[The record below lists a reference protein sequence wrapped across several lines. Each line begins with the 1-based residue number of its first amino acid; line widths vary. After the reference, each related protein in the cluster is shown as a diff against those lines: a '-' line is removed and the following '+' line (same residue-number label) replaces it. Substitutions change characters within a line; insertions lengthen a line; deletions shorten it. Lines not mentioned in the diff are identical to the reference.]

1 MYLPRD
7 FRVEDEGRLFELI
20 DAIGVATVT
29 SAGPAGLIANEVPL
43 LLEPDTRR
51 LWGHLAKPNSQLQEF
66 AGVDQ
71 VLVNFLGPSCYISPN
86 WYTDSGLVPTWN
98 FVSVQLRGKVV
109 LHEGRDEVQDIVRR
123 LSAKHEAPF
132 ASPWTMD
139 KMDPVMLDKMLAV
152 IVGFHIEIE
161 EIVGKLKL
169 SQNRKPE
176 DRAGVIAG
184 LQASGQRE
192 MADWMQSLE
201 TTTDTTTN
209 Q

>member
-7 FRVEDEGRLFELI
+7 FKVEEERHLFELV
-20 DAIGVATVT
+20 DAIGVATIT

-43 LLEPDTRR
+43 LLQPETRR
-51 LWGHLAKPNSQLQEF
+51 LWGHLAKPNPQLQEF
-66 AGVDQ
+66 VAVDQ

-86 WYTDSGLVPTWN
+86 WYSAPGLVPTWN

-109 LHEGRDEVQDIVRR
+109 LHEGRDEVEDIVRR

-132 ASPWTMD
+132 ASPWTLD
-139 KMDPVMLDKMLAV
+139 KMDPAMLDKMLAV

-161 EIVGKLKL
+161 AIVGKLKL
-169 SQNRKPE
+169 SQNRKAE

-184 LQASGQRE
+184 LKASGQQE

-201 TTTDTTTN
+201 TMDN
-209 Q
+209 L